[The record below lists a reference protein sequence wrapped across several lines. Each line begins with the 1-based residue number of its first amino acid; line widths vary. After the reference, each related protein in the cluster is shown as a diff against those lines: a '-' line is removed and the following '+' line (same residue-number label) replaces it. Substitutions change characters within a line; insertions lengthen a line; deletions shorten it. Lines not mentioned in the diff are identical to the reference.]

1 MNATADRARPILVVE
16 DDDATREAE
25 CLLLRG
31 EGFPVLAAR
40 NGREALEKIR
50 SGPRPQ
56 LILLDLAMPV
66 LDGYAFR
73 AEQMRDPELEDIPV
87 VVCSAVADPQRADW
101 LRPAALL
108 AKPVEFERLAGTVR
122 SLAGGMKPGVLVVD
136 DEPHVRQLLELVL
149 ARQGFPVW
157 SAGGGRAAV
166 EFYRRN
172 QGLLGLVLLDVR
184 MPGLDGPA
192 TLAALRQ
199 LNPNVRALFI
209 SGDPGEYT
217 PESLLAMGAD
227 AILHKPFDLAEV
239 CRAVG
244 RALARREPN
253 RLGFVCLNIHTQADL
268 PLVLDPVIQAMKRL
282 DYSEQ
287 DIFGVRLA
295 LTEALVNAVRHGNQG
310 DPGKQV
316 RVYYRLTS
324 AEVEVEVEDEGQGF
338 DPTGV
343 PDPTS
348 PERLEQPGGR
358 GLLLMRH
365 YLSSVEYNE
374 RGNAV
379 ILRKRRSG

>member
-1 MNATADRARPILVVE
+1 MLNSAQPILVVE

-25 CLLLRG
+25 CLLLQG
-31 EGFPVLAAR
+31 EGFPVRAAR
-40 NGREALEKIR
+40 NGREALDQMR
-50 SGPRPQ
+50 SGLRPQ

-66 LDGYAFR
+66 LDGYTFR

-122 SLAGGMKPGVLVVD
+122 SLAGGVKPGVLVVD

-149 ARQGFPVW
+149 SRAGFSVW

-166 EFYRRN
+166 EFYRQN
-172 QGLLGLVLLDVR
+172 QSLLGLVLLDVR

-199 LNPNVRALFI
+199 INPHIRALFV
-209 SGDPGEYT
+209 SGHTGEYT
-217 PESLLAMGAD
+217 PESLLAMGAE

-244 RALARREPN
+244 RALARREPD
-253 RLGFVCLNIHTQADL
+253 RPGFVCLNIHALADL
-268 PLVLDPVIQAMKRL
+268 PLVLDPVVQAMKRL
-282 DYSEQ
+282 DYPEK
-287 DIFGVRLA
+287 DIFAVRLA

-316 RVYYRLTS
+316 RIHYRITS
-324 AEVEVEVEDEGQGF
+324 EEVCAEVEDEGKGF
-338 DPTGV
+338 DPAAV
-343 PDPTS
+343 PDPTC

-365 YLSSVEYNE
+365 YLSSVQYNQ
-374 RGNAV
+374 RGNV
-379 ILRKRRSG
+379 VLLRKQRSG